1 MTPVVLD
8 TGVMVK
14 VFVEEEDSSKATALL
29 LGAVAGTYRLTAPD
43 FMAIEFGNVL
53 WKYVR
58 RTILRE
64 DEARQALAEFPFDRI
79 EWLPARLLVSE
90 AFRFATEYDIAV
102 YDGAFLA
109 GAESLAVDFVT
120 TDTMLYRKVGNRLP
134 WVKLLHDFE
143 VASGS
148 DGGLSRMP

>member
-14 VFVEEEDSSKATALL
+14 VFVEEEDSTKATALL
-29 LGAVAGTYRLTAPD
+29 QASVEGTYRLAAPD

-58 RTILRE
+58 RSILRE
-64 DEARQALAEFPFDRI
+64 EEARQALAEFPFDRI
-79 EWLPARLLVSE
+79 EWLPARLLVGE
-90 AFRFATEYDIAV
+90 AFRLATEYDIAV

-120 TDTMLYRKVGNRLP
+120 TDTMLYRKVRNRLP
-134 WVKLLHDFE
+134 WVKLLGDFE
-143 VASGS
+143 IVSGS
-148 DGGLSRMP
+148 GGGPSGMP